1 MIISLLKFVKQYI
14 VKSYKSIIKF
24 INNMFLLIVVFVL
37 GLFNNFKSYL
47 KSLYL
52 KKNNQIIFIL
62 ALPLIYDLGIRY
74 ILKGFERN
82 YQTGV
87 PSNQLNTIRL
97 FSSLATQPGG
107 F

>member
-52 KKNNQIIFIL
+52 KKNNKKAATKQAIL
-62 ALPLIYDLGIRY
+62 SNFLNRFRNISRLLLI
-74 ILKGFERN
+74 
-82 YQTGV
+82 
-87 PSNQLNTIRL
+87 L
-97 FSSLATQPGG
+97 FFRQV
-107 F
+107 